1 MQRSS
6 PPFILTIR
14 HSHAIPIKHCRL
26 SYLVSCALAQHHCME
41 ESGFHLWIP
50 SWVDFRQERCLKEG
64 WCLPPEPGA
73 SAKSPASRSRTC
85 RLQLSERKRKIVL
98 HTSSGEEGCHCSLTR
113 PSALPPSAVLTII
126 RVRVSVCPR
135 VCVCARVRFVITSL
149 SAAVLYLAWIIHA
162 TRLVAKKEHERE
174 REERGVFWRQQAP

>member
-1 MQRSS
+1 M
-6 PPFILTIR
+6 
-14 HSHAIPIKHCRL
+14 
-26 SYLVSCALAQHHCME
+26 
-41 ESGFHLWIP
+41 
-50 SWVDFRQERCLKEG
+50 DFRQERCLKEG

-126 RVRVSVCPR
+126 RVRECVSEGVRMCTSEVCDHVPL
-135 VCVCARVRFVITSL
+135 CCSSL
-149 SAAVLYLAWIIHA
+149 SGMDYSCHSFSGEKGA
-162 TRLVAKKEHERE
+162 RERE
-174 REERGVFWRQQAP
+174 REERGVFWRQQALVPLIGEQVWLEGEGR